1 MRGANRNEAN
11 LNNKVLLTIVRWLV
25 VVTMPFLLGLGMI
38 RAVIAW
44 DYPGFEYKRIPSD
57 LFGFTNEQRVQL
69 AQGTLDYLQRPE
81 PPSEVIDMLRDLRLP
96 GSDRPL
102 YNEREIDHMLDVK
115 NLTDAIR
122 RIAVAA
128 AAIVGVGLAV
138 LLVPRAT
145 RAYGWR
151 TLFYGGLATVIA
163 LAVIAL
169 LILVAW
175 PIFFVQFHE
184 LLFPPETWTFSY
196 SDSLIRLF
204 PEQFWFDFGVL
215 VSVGTLVLG
224 GLVTLVGWLMSRRS
238 VAMGQGQLRPN

>member
-1 MRGANRNEAN
+1 
-11 LNNKVLLTIVRWLV
+11 LNNKALLTIVRWLV
-25 VVTMPFLLGLGMI
+25 IVAMPFLLGLGMI

-44 DYPGFEYKRIPSD
+44 DYPGFEYARIPSD
-57 LFGFTNEQRVQL
+57 VFGFTNEQRVAL
-69 AQGTLDYLQRPE
+69 AQGTLDYLRRPE
-81 PPSEVIDMLRDLRLP
+81 PADEVIDVLLDLRLP

-102 YNEREIDHMLDVK
+102 YNEREVDHMIDVK
-115 NLTDAIR
+115 NLTDAIKR
-122 RIAVAA
+122 LAYGA
-128 AAIVGVGLAV
+128 AAIVVVGLAI
-138 LLVPRAT
+138 LLIPRAT

-151 TLFYGGLATVIA
+151 TVFLAGLATVIA

-224 GLVTLVGWLMSRRS
+224 ILVTLLGWLMSRRRR
-238 VAMGQGQLRPN
+238 ATGAQARPS